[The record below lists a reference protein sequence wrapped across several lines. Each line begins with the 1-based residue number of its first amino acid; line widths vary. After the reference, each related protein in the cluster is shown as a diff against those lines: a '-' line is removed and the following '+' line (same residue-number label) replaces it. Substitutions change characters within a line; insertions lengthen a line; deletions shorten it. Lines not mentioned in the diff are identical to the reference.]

1 MSNTKKSEQNHYEML
16 FIIPNKFT
24 EEEAKKQITKVEELI
39 ASQGGAI
46 TYREYWGK
54 KRLAYEIKHNHYGYY
69 SLCEFDIDRSA
80 IAKIDTDI
88 RLSNDVL
95 RHQIVVAPIIS
106 NEERARQKSL
116 SEKLAVKKEDA
127 EKKAKTNEDEKKNTP
142 VAADS
147 EAKTETKVDSS
158 KELDEKMEGILSA
171 KDLL

>member
-1 MSNTKKSEQNHYEML
+1 MSKTKKSEQKHYEML

-24 EEEAKKQITKVEELI
+24 EEEAKVQVAKVEELI

-69 SLCEFDIDRSA
+69 SLCEFDIDRAA
-80 IAKIDTDI
+80 IAKIDNDL

-95 RHQIVVAPIIS
+95 RHQVVVVPVLS
-106 NEERARQKSL
+106 DEERARQKSL
-116 SEKLAVKKEDA
+116 SEKLAIKKEDA
-127 EKKAKTNEDEKKNTP
+127 DKKPKVNEE
-142 VAADS
+142 
-147 EAKTETKVDSS
+147 ETKKTPAVAEEAADSS

>member
-1 MSNTKKSEQNHYEML
+1 MSKTKKSEQNHYEML

-24 EEEAKKQITKVEELI
+24 EEEAKVQVAKVEELI

-80 IAKIDTDI
+80 IAKIDNDL

-95 RHQIVVAPIIS
+95 RHQIVVAPVLS
-106 NEERARQKSL
+106 SEERARQKSL

-127 EKKAKTNEDEKKNTP
+127 DKKPKANEEEIKKTP
-142 VAADS
+142 AA
-147 EAKTETKVDSS
+147 EEETTTDSS
-158 KELDEKMEGILSA
+158 NELDEKMEGILSA
-171 KDLL
+171 QDLL

>member
-1 MSNTKKSEQNHYEML
+1 MSKIKKSEQNHYEML

-24 EEEAKKQITKVEELI
+24 EEEAKVQITKVEELI
-39 ASQGGAI
+39 SSQGGTI

-80 IAKIDTDI
+80 ILKIDNDL

-95 RHQIVVAPIIS
+95 RHQIVVAAVLS

-116 SEKLAVKKEDA
+116 SEKLAVKKEDV
-127 EKKAKTNEDEKKNTP
+127 EKKAKTTEE
-142 VAADS
+142 
-147 EAKTETKVDSS
+147 EAKKTPATEEVATDSS
-158 KELDEKMEGILSA
+158 NELDEKMENILA
-171 KDLL
+171 AQDLL

>member
-1 MSNTKKSEQNHYEML
+1 MSKTKKSEQNHYEML

-24 EEEAKKQITKVEELI
+24 EEEAKVQVAKVEELI

-54 KRLAYEIKHNHYGYY
+54 KRWAYEIKHNHYGYY
-69 SLCEFDIDRSA
+69 SLCEFDIDRAA
-80 IAKIDTDI
+80 IAKIDNDL

-95 RHQIVVAPIIS
+95 RHQVVVVPVLS
-106 NEERARQKSL
+106 DEERARQKSL
-116 SEKLAVKKEDA
+116 SEKLAIKKEDA
-127 EKKAKTNEDEKKNTP
+127 DKKPKVNEE
-142 VAADS
+142 
-147 EAKTETKVDSS
+147 ETKKTPAVAEEAAADSS

>member
-1 MSNTKKSEQNHYEML
+1 MSKTKKSEANHYEML

-24 EEEAKKQITKVEELI
+24 DEEAKNQVTKVEELI
-39 ASQGGAI
+39 VAQGGTI

-69 SLCEFDIDRSA
+69 SLCEFDIARTA
-80 IAKIDTDI
+80 IAKIDNDL

-95 RHQIVVAPIIS
+95 RHQVVAVKALS

-116 SEKLAVKKEDA
+116 SEKLAIKKEEGDKKGKSSDEEIKKTQPA
-127 EKKAKTNEDEKKNTP
+127 TEEKLEDT
-142 VAADS
+142 
-147 EAKTETKVDSS
+147 T
-158 KELDEKMEGILSA
+158 KELDEKLEGILSA

>member
-1 MSNTKKSEQNHYEML
+1 MSKIKKSEQNHYEML

-24 EEEAKKQITKVEELI
+24 EEEAKVQITKVEELI
-39 ASQGGAI
+39 SSQGGTI

-80 IAKIDTDI
+80 ILKIDNDL

-95 RHQIVVAPIIS
+95 RHQIVVAAVLS

-116 SEKLAVKKEDA
+116 SEKLAIKKEDV
-127 EKKAKTNEDEKKNTP
+127 EKKAKTTEE
-142 VAADS
+142 
-147 EAKTETKVDSS
+147 EAKKTPAVEEVKTNSS
-158 KELDEKMEGILSA
+158 NELDEKMENILTA
-171 KDLL
+171 QDLL

>member
-1 MSNTKKSEQNHYEML
+1 MSKTKKSEQNHYEML

-24 EEEAKKQITKVEELI
+24 EEEAKVQVAKVEELI

-69 SLCEFDIDRSA
+69 SLCEFDIDRAA
-80 IAKIDTDI
+80 IAKIDNDL

-95 RHQIVVAPIIS
+95 RHQVVVVPVLS
-106 NEERARQKSL
+106 DEERARQKSL
-116 SEKLAVKKEDA
+116 SEKLAIKKEDA
-127 EKKAKTNEDEKKNTP
+127 DKKPKVNEE
-142 VAADS
+142 
-147 EAKTETKVDSS
+147 ETKKTPAVAEEAAADSS

>member
-1 MSNTKKSEQNHYEML
+1 MSKTKKSEQNHYEML

-24 EEEAKKQITKVEELI
+24 EEEAKVQVTKVEELV
-39 ASQGGAI
+39 AAQGGAI

-69 SLCEFDIDRSA
+69 SLCEFDIDRAA
-80 IAKIDTDI
+80 IAKIDNDL

-95 RHQIVVAPIIS
+95 RHQIVVAPVLS
-106 NEERARQKSL
+106 NETRARQKSL
-116 SEKLAVKKEDA
+116 SEKLAIKKEETD
-127 EKKAKTNEDEKKNTP
+127 KKPKTNEEETKKAP
-142 VAADS
+142 VV
-147 EAKTETKVDSS
+147 TETVADSS